1 MIRKSKSLIERYLRM
16 LETAVDFLSSKPVLD
31 GTLITT
37 IVAGIAITAQAA
49 ITHTDVVLEFLN
61 SIGIDPKL

>member
-1 MIRKSKSLIERYLRM
+1 M